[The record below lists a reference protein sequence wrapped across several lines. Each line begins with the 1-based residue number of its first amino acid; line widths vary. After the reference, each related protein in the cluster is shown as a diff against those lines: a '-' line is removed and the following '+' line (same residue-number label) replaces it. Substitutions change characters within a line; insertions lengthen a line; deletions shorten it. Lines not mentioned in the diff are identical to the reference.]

1 MRWSQLTFTIICVHV
16 SVCVRHWI
24 LLTHQ
29 EWRSALFSSP
39 GLFQPVSLGFTGAK
53 NTTCHNGVCQVEE
66 VVKVLG
72 VGSVN
77 IPGIFSACSP
87 KLNFAGVEFGRST
100 LEIISCMMWSSVR
113 YWWRDKEISTFNYL
127 LTHLTLRKEGPTCG
141 KCLCKYGK
149 RFIFLLWFLWPLWQS
164 TLECIT
170 RSLYFLLRSRW
181 RQTVQESVDWH
192 WHCSQQT
199 TLNTSLFKTSKAA
212 LEMHSWSDTSRK
224 YACLCLLSSVATG
237 ICL

>member
-39 GLFQPVSLGFTGAK
+39 SLFQAVPLGFTGAK

-66 VVKVLG
+66 VVKVLE

-87 KLNFAGVEFGRST
+87 KLNSAGVEFGRST

-127 LTHLTLRKEGPTCG
+127 LTHFKKKKDQLVENAYANMGKDSSFCFGFCG
-141 KCLCKYGK
+141 RYGK
-149 RFIFLLWFLWPLWQS
+149 VHWNVLLGVYISF
-164 TLECIT
+164 
-170 RSLYFLLRSRW
+170 
-181 RQTVQESVDWH
+181 
-192 WHCSQQT
+192 
-199 TLNTSLFKTSKAA
+199 
-212 LEMHSWSDTSRK
+212 
-224 YACLCLLSSVATG
+224 
-237 ICL
+237 